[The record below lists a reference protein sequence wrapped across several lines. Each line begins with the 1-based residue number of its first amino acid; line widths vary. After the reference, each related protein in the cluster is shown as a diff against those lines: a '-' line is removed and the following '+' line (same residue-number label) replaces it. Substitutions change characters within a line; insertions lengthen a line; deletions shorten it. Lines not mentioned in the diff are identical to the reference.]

1 MLWNACNERI
11 TQRIIGLILMVIA
24 GQFVIDGTEPVILEW
39 TQSLRK

>member
-1 MLWNACNERI
+1 
-11 TQRIIGLILMVIA
+11 MVIA